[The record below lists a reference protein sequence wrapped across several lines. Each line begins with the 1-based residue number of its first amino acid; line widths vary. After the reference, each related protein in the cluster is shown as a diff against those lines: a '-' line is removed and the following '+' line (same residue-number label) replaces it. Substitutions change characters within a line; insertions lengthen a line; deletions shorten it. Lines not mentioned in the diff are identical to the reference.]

1 MVGRIRPNAIE
12 VKRGDNFTINLQLK
26 GRNGYINLT
35 GAGLKMQVRT
45 RDEGEVVLT
54 KQGIIDD
61 AARGKAY
68 LSLEP
73 KDTKGLQAGGNYV
86 TDIQMIFGNGEVHTI
101 FPANL
106 STRAAFIV
114 SPDVTE

>member
-12 VKRGDNFTINLQLK
+12 VKKGDNFMINLQLK
-26 GRNGYINLT
+26 GRNGYINLS
-35 GAGLKMQVRT
+35 GASLKMQVRT
-45 RDEGEVVLT
+45 RDEDEVVLT
-54 KQGIIDD
+54 KQGVIDD
-61 AARGKAY
+61 SVKGKAY
-68 LSLEP
+68 LRLEP
-73 KDTKGLQAGGNYV
+73 KDTKTLQAGGDYV
-86 TDIQMIFGNGEVHTI
+86 TDIQMTFGNGEIHTI

>member
-12 VKRGDNFTINLQLK
+12 VKKGDNFTINLQLK
-26 GRNGYINLT
+26 GANGFINLT
-35 GAGLKMQVRT
+35 DASLKMQVRT
-45 RDEGEVVLT
+45 KADGDVVLT

-61 AARGKAY
+61 AAKGKAS
-68 LSLEP
+68 LCLEP
-73 KDTKGLQAGGNYV
+73 KDTKSLQAGGDYV
-86 TDIQMIFGNGEVHTI
+86 TDIQMTFGNGEVHTI

-106 STRAAFIV
+106 STQAAFIV